1 MRRIA
6 ATIGLGCLLLWSGA
20 AAAQPAFPFPDARVE
35 PTRFAFAELVQR
47 LERAIEASNMRLVSR
62 ASASVGAAERGLTIP
77 GNAVI
82 MVFRNDYAVRML
94 EASLAAGIE
103 APIRYYVTANA
114 DGTAT
119 LSWRPPSAVFAPYRS
134 AALDAMAAELDPIFA
149 RIAAD
154 AIGR

>member
-1 MRRIA
+1 MRRV
-6 ATIGLGCLLLWSGA
+6 A
-20 AAAQPAFPFPDARVE
+20 AAIGVAWHVAWACVALAQPVFPFADAHVE
-35 PTRFAFAELVQR
+35 PTRFGYAALVQR
-47 LERAIEASNMRLVSR
+47 LEQAIETNDMRLVAR
-62 ASASVGAAERGLTIP
+62 ASATIGAAERGLTIP

-94 EASLAAGIE
+94 GADLAAGIE
-103 APIRYYVTANA
+103 APLRFYVTENA

-134 AALDAMAAELDPIFA
+134 APLDVLAAELDPIFA